1 MTFKSLPLQKFTKLS
16 TVQKL
21 SLVKF
26 APMSGVSFYDAL
38 KARVD
43 NYFTTNNIDVH
54 GNASMKLKTVAMVSM
69 YIIPYFFMVAGA
81 GSANLW
87 IFYGLWLL
95 MGVGMVGIGC
105 SVMHDSNHGSY
116 STSKGLNKYLG
127 KIIALVGGY
136 EVNWRI
142 QHNILH
148 HTYTNIE
155 GLDHDLDAG
164 GLLRFSPHAPRAK
177 AHRFQHIYA
186 WFLYG
191 LLTFQWATIKDFKQ
205 VNDYAKLDLL
215 KKEKLTRKQALL
227 QVTMYKLFYYSYIL
241 VLPLFFAGVE
251 WYHVLA
257 GFFIMHFVAGLAL
270 STIFQLAHVMEE
282 CEFPVPGD
290 DRKMENNWAVHQML
304 NTANFS
310 PKSKIMAWFIG
321 GLNHQIE
328 HHLFP
333 HICHVHYKKVAKI
346 VKSTAKEYGLP
357 YYEQRTFVSALIEHG
372 RMLRKLGR
380 A

>member
-1 MTFKSLPLQKFTKLS
+1 MSS
-16 TVQKL
+16 VQKL

-26 APMSGVSFYDAL
+26 APKTGVSFYDDL

-43 NYFTTNNIDVH
+43 NYFTTNKLDVH
-54 GNASMKLKTVAMVSM
+54 GDASMKMKTVAMVAM
-69 YIIPYFFMVAGA
+69 YVVPYLFMVSGVAA
-81 GSANLW
+81 SNLLV
-87 IFYGLWLL
+87 FYGLWLT

-116 STSKGLNKYLG
+116 SDNKGLNKYLG

-155 GLDHDLDAG
+155 GLDHDLDSG

-205 VNDYAKLDLL
+205 VNEYARLDLL
-215 KKEKLTRKQALL
+215 KKEKLTRKQALI
-227 QVTMYKLFYYSYIL
+227 QVSLYKVFYYAYIIA
-241 VLPLFFAGVE
+241 LPLLFSGVA
-251 WYHVLA
+251 WYHILA

-270 STIFQLAHVMEE
+270 SCIFQLAHVMEE
-282 CEFPVPGD
+282 CEFPVPTD
-290 DRKMENNWAVHQML
+290 ERKMENNWAVHQVL
-304 NTANFS
+304 NTANFA
-310 PKSKIMAWFIG
+310 PKSRFLNWFIG
-321 GLNHQIE
+321 GLNRQIE

-333 HICHVHYKKVAKI
+333 NVCHVHYKDLAVI
-346 VKSTAKEYGLP
+346 VKDTAQQHGLP
-357 YYEQRTFVSALIEHG
+357 YYEQPTFWSALVEHA